1 MQPVSKC
8 RAVTLN
14 KQLALRNLKHIWLLS
29 DTQYW
34 SLIKTIVPQ
43 NLHSILHKRTAFS
56 LPTLLSTIQCCFLFK
71 GSLSLVESTNRIYI
85 KEPRS
90 MTSLTF
96 FHADINQLEVEDSFQ
111 LASDW
116 IKVKRGHTFGLLSV
130 NIPLWFA
137 CLWKLYAHKVLRS

>member
-1 MQPVSKC
+1 MKMIFNYH
-8 RAVTLN
+8 AN
-14 KQLALRNLKHIWLLS
+14 KTHFHN
-29 DTQYW
+29 
-34 SLIKTIVPQ
+34 
-43 NLHSILHKRTAFS
+43 
-56 LPTLLSTIQCCFLFK
+56 K
-71 GSLSLVESTNRIYI
+71 GFALSLVLKVRFFGTRKWPIYI

-130 NIPLWFA
+130 NIPL
-137 CLWKLYAHKVLRS
+137 